1 MLDALLDRGWDDSVS
16 TDGPIVMSL
25 PFDGVVHD
33 VAVVL
38 IDPDITLAADL
49 LERAIRH
56 AEQLDVP
63 YAFVTNGEAFRR
75 SNLLKRTRTNAMP
88 MSSFPT
94 SDQLQSEL
102 AGHFTT
108 RETTPRE
115 RERFGRLFRR

>member
-38 IDPDITLAADL
+38 IDPDITLSADL
-49 LERAIRH
+49 LDRAISH

-75 SNLLKRTRTNAMP
+75 SNLLKRTRTHAMP
-88 MSSFPT
+88 MSWFP
-94 SDQLQSEL
+94 SPDELQSEL
-102 AGHFTT
+102 ASHFTT
-108 RETTPRE
+108 RATTPRE
-115 RERFGRLFRR
+115 REHFGRLFRR

>member
-1 MLDALLDRGWDDSVS
+1 
-16 TDGPIVMSL
+16 MSL

-38 IDPDITLAADL
+38 IDPDITLSADL
-49 LERAIRH
+49 LDRAIRH

-75 SNLLKRTRTNAMP
+75 SNLLKRTRTHAMP
-88 MSSFPT
+88 MSWFP
-94 SDQLQSEL
+94 SPDELQNEL

-108 RETTPRE
+108 RATTRRE
-115 RERFGRLFRR
+115 REHFGRLFRR